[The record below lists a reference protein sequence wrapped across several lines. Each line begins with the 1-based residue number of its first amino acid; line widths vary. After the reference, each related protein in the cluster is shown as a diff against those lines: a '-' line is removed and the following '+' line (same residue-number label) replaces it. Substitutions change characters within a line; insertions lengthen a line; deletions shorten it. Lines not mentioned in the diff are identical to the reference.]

1 MCYDVRD
8 RNVWGNLGDRHG
20 GRTKIIYINALRYI
34 YASSRVLSLVTKPV
48 EKKVG
53 HGQDTDRAQTRD
65 TVLNTIISFIIVYK
79 YLFMWIACWVYR
91 WIDE

>member
-1 MCYDVRD
+1 M
-8 RNVWGNLGDRHG
+8 
-20 GRTKIIYINALRYI
+20 
-34 YASSRVLSLVTKPV
+34 LSLVTKPV
-48 EKKVG
+48 RKKVG

-79 YLFMWIACWVYR
+79 YLFMWIAYWVYR